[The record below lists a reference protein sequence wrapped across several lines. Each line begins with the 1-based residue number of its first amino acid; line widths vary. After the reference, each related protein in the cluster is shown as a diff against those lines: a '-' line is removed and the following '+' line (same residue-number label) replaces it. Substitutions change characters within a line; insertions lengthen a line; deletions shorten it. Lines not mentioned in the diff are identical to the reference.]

1 MNMNSK
7 QYIKTVY
14 LLLSLSVQY
23 EYEIKTVYE
32 IENSI
37 SKQYILL
44 SLSVQYEFKTV
55 YQIKNS
61 ISKQYIYYYLYLYS
75 MNMKSKQY
83 IK

>member
-23 EYEIKTVYE
+23 EYEIKTVYL
-32 IENSI
+32 
-37 SKQYILL
+37 LL
-44 SLSVQYEFKTV
+44 SLSVQYEYEFKTV

-61 ISKQYIYYYLYLYS
+61 VLI
-75 MNMKSKQY
+75 M
-83 IK
+83 

>member
-37 SKQYILL
+37 S
-44 SLSVQYEFKTV
+44 
-55 YQIKNS
+55 
-61 ISKQYIYYYLYLYS
+61 YYPYLYN
-75 MNMKSKQY
+75 MNSNQY